1 MNKRVLFIIIF
12 SLVILSVIT
21 ACSPNKEKSGPDAAS
36 PEVTA
41 ENGKDGQKGTEIGE
55 VAPDFTLT
63 TIDGKEF
70 SLSSFR
76 GQPVMLNFWA
86 TWCPPC
92 QMEMPDIQ
100 KFFSRKGQEI
110 KVLAVNL
117 TVSEKTPGQVRDFLN
132 ARGFTFPVMLDSK
145 GDVSQQYLVR
155 SIPTT
160 FFIDQKGIIRDKYT
174 GPMTLE
180 KMEANLSK
188 LK

>member
-1 MNKRVLFIIIF
+1 MNKRMLFIVIMC
-12 SLVILSVIT
+12 LAILSVIS
-21 ACSPNKEKSGPDAAS
+21 ACSPKSEKSGPDVAS
-36 PEVTA
+36 PGVTA
-41 ENGKDGQKGTEIGE
+41 ENEKGAQKGTEVGE

-63 TIDGKEF
+63 TVEGKEV
-70 SLSSFR
+70 SLSSLR

-100 KFFSRKGQEI
+100 KFFSRKGQDI

-117 TVSEKTPGQVRDFLN
+117 TVSEKAPAQVRDFLN
-132 ARGFTFPVMLDSK
+132 ARGYTFPVMLDSK

-160 FFIDQKGIIRDKYT
+160 FFIDQKGIIRDKHT

-180 KMEANLSK
+180 MMEASLSK